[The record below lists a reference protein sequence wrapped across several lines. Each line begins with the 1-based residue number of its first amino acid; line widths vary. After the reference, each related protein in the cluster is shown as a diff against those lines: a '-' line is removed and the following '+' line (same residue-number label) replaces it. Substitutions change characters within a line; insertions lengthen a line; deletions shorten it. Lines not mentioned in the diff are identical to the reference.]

1 MAKTNFLIGR
11 GELLTSDIP
20 GPKRAPGK
28 AEVYSLYESKQRL
41 LPQIASTIENFA
53 KLPDRACPDD
63 YAVAKLTINPSY
75 IARSFFPV
83 KVMVPTY

>member
-20 GPKRAPGK
+20 GPKRVPGK

-41 LPQIASTIENFA
+41 LPQIASTI
-53 KLPDRACPDD
+53 KILMI
-63 YAVAKLTINPSY
+63 Y
-75 IARSFFPV
+75 PV
-83 KVMVPTY
+83 RHVLMIMLWLS

>member
-20 GPKRAPGK
+20 SPKRVPGK

-53 KLPDRACPDD
+53 KLPNRACPND
-63 YAVAKLTINPSY
+63 YAVAKLTVNPGLT
-75 IARSFFPV
+75 P
-83 KVMVPTY
+83 